1 MESEGLGVM
10 QILQII
16 VQWVH
21 VLAGILWFGGGV
33 AINMLVFPAMQ
44 VLTPEQQR
52 RMGRALTPKLGRFFQ
67 TVAIVV
73 LLMGIIRGT
82 VLGPITNLGILFGTA
97 YGWTWLTALVLTIGP
112 GFIGGRYVGPTS
124 ERMYADDSLWN
135 FGPGQPP
142 PAGLMAHV
150 QLLRTIGMIEMVGF
164 LLVFTLMI
172 LMRFGL

>member
-1 MESEGLGVM
+1 VESGGLGAM
-10 QILQII
+10 QVAQIV

-21 VLAGILWFGGGV
+21 VLAGIMWFGGAV
-33 AINMLVFPAMQ
+33 VLNMLVFPAMQ
-44 VLTPEQQR
+44 VLTPDQQR
-52 RMGRALTPKLGRFFQ
+52 RMGRALTPKLSRFFQ
-67 TVAIVV
+67 VVAMVV
-73 LLMGIIRGT
+73 ILMGIIRGT
-82 VLGPITNLGILFGTA
+82 LLGPIRDLGSLFGTA
-97 YGWTWLTALVLTIGP
+97 YGWTWLTALVLTIGL

-124 ERMYADDSLWN
+124 ERMYSDDSLWN

-164 LLVFTLMI
+164 LVVFTLMI